1 MAPQEK
7 ENAEPVPVRTYH
19 AHNSQKIGIPEVQ
32 QWSKK
37 TLTQKEC
44 AQIGQQ
50 PTSKSVYTAASF

>member
-32 QWSKK
+32 Q
-37 TLTQKEC
+37 
-44 AQIGQQ
+44 
-50 PTSKSVYTAASF
+50 